1 MHPHDKRWTLNQL
14 AKLPASSRE
23 YAREAHSVAYK
34 EPKASKHAAAGICRK
49 SAKTALQVGHYALNI
64 SVLTN

>member
-34 EPKASKHAAAGICRK
+34 ELLEAGENEG
-49 SAKTALQVGHYALNI
+49 TARRLANTRLREYVEKVQKQLYK
-64 SVLTN
+64 